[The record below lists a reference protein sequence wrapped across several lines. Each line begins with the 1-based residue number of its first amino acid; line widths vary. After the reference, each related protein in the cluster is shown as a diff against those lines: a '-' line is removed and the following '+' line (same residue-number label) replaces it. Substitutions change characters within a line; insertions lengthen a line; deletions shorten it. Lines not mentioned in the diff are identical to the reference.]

1 MNTISIRRRLPL
13 QLATIVPVMLV
24 GLVTGCGLFS
34 GPSESV
40 ARIDSIAVASTPT
53 QNGYVRLTFSGVLG
67 GGCAE
72 LGRVE
77 RRAASDTLTWRFIAR
92 TEGSNCVQPIATL
105 EYIDSVPN
113 LPARTVVIRAER
125 LNGEP
130 PLRTLQLPLADTT
143 QR

>member
-1 MNTISIRRRLPL
+1 MMTKMFDRKTPPALTARFTVILS
-13 QLATIVPVMLV
+13 V
-24 GLVTGCGLFS
+24 LVTGCGLFS

-40 ARIDSIAVASTPT
+40 ARVDSIVVASTPT
-53 QNGYVRLTFSGVLG
+53 QNSYVGLTFSGVLG

-92 TEGSNCVQPIATL
+92 TEGSNCVQAITTL

-113 LPARTVVIRAER
+113 LPARTVIIRAER
-125 LNGEP
+125 SNGEP
-130 PLRTLQLPLADTT
+130 LLRTLQLPLAAPT